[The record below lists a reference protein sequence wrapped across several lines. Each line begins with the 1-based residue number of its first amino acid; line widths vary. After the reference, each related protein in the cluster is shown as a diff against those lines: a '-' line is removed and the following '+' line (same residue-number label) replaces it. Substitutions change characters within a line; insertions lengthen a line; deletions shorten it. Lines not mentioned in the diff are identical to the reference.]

1 MLTAAPIGIAET
13 FVNVTAIPGT
23 NGDVF
28 KNVTAVPTEEVYGVV
43 NPAPMVTNVFPTEAT
58 GTYVSAIPTAD
69 PTLIELPIATPISV
83 NEAPTLVEFTKITV
97 LPCDVWKPIV
107 EDKDVPREVN
117 AAPML
122 IAGTNVPEEPK
133 VSPIPTIGIFVK
145 LTPDPIDMELPIDM
159 LPVSVKNIVWN
170 PTGTVSLIVVL
181 TKTTLEKYFDADI
194 VESPIL
200 NLEY

>member
-1 MLTAAPIGIAET
+1 
-13 FVNVTAIPGT
+13 
-23 NGDVF
+23 
-28 KNVTAVPTEEVYGVV
+28 
-43 NPAPMVTNVFPTEAT
+43 
-58 GTYVSAIPTAD
+58 
-69 PTLIELPIATPISV
+69 
-83 NEAPTLVEFTKITV
+83 
-97 LPCDVWKPIV
+97 
-107 EDKDVPREVN
+107 
-117 AAPML
+117 ML